1 VLYKCRHKYLI
12 SLITR
17 QWPAILDGGANGT
30 NVYSETRQATTNQL
44 GLFTAAIGGPGA
56 TSTTG
61 NFATIDWS
69 TGNKYIKVEG
79 DPLGGTNFSILGNT
93 EMLSVPYALYAV
105 NGKIG
110 PIGPQGPMG
119 LTGVIGPAGPVGAT
133 GPQGV
138 PGSVGA
144 TGPQGPIGL
153 TGPAGPQGPIGLT
166 GPAGPVG
173 PQGPQGIPGAGTVN
187 GTTNFIGKFTAA
199 NVMGNSIIF
208 DNGTNVGIGTSAPNT
223 NAILDMASTTK
234 GILIPRMT
242 TTQRNAIPNTA
253 GLMVY
258 DTDTDGFWFNNGTD
272 WFDVNSTWDRDEAIT
287 YTHALNTSTVI
298 GIGLTPLPTSGTPGG
313 SVTNGRLQIQGMG
326 NSDQLTLRHPTG
338 LSIRWGLYVS
348 QIDSSLNFYYNGSLR
363 ANIDRVTGVYS
374 ALSDRKM
381 KKNIRPLNT
390 VLETIMQLPVYSYN
404 YLDSKDEDRRVIG
417 MMAQDVQPY
426 FPELV
431 YQRYDREIT
440 KPVLTMD
447 YSGLGVLAIKAV
459 QEQQTIIQ
467 EQQKQID
474 ELKALVNKLVQG
486 SSVTQHSVKK

>member
-1 VLYKCRHKYLI
+1 MKQMKKIITIL
-12 SLITR
+12 LIT
-17 QWPAILDGGANGT
+17 I
-30 NVYSETRQATTNQL
+30 SHHC
-44 GLFTAAIGGPGA
+44 
-56 TSTTG
+56 
-61 NFATIDWS
+61 
-69 TGNKYIKVEG
+69 
-79 DPLGGTNFSILGNT
+79 
-93 EMLSVPYALYAV
+93 
-105 NGKIG
+105 
-110 PIGPQGPMG
+110 
-119 LTGVIGPAGPVGAT
+119 VIA
-133 GPQGV
+133 Q
-138 PGSVGA
+138 
-144 TGPQGPIGL
+144 
-153 TGPAGPQGPIGLT
+153 
-166 GPAGPVG
+166 
-173 PQGPQGIPGAGTVN
+173 
-187 GTTNFIGKFTAA
+187 
-199 NVMGNSIIF
+199 
-208 DNGTNVGIGTSAPNT
+208 NVGIGTSAPNA

-242 TTQRNAIPNTA
+242 TAQRNAIPNTA

-390 VLETIMQLPVYSYN
+390 VLETIMRLPVYSYN

-440 KPVLTMD
+440 KPLLTMD

-467 EQQKQID
+467 NQQKQID
-474 ELKALVNKLVQG
+474 DLKALVNKI
-486 SSVTQHSVKK
+486 TAPAAVK